1 MCVYCWCK
9 LNGSQAL
16 ALARLS
22 FDHSG
27 EHFTAALLVLV
38 KELFAAAPLDP
49 PLAALVREL
58 QRELLGIGA
67 IGNATGFRS
76 ARLLAAL
83 LDSTLGA
90 GDLADFAA
98 AERSAISVC
107 HGMYVCMVDAH

>member
-1 MCVYCWCK
+1 MYCWCK
-9 LNGSQAL
+9 LDGSQAL
-16 ALARLS
+16 AFALLRL
-22 FDHSG
+22 DHIG
-27 EHFTAALLVLV
+27 QDDPAALLELV
-38 KELFAAAPLDP
+38 EELLTAASLDP

-58 QRELLGIGA
+58 ERELLGIGA

-83 LDSTLGA
+83 LDSTFGA

-107 HGMYVCMVDAH
+107 HGMYGCMVDAH